1 MKTYKLGFPFFCLL
15 FVVSL
20 FSCAIIGQ
28 EEDEELCYLYKLKK
42 TTYEGFFLYRY
53 KDGKLS
59 RTGSAGNSEDG
70 TFRKVVDSFYTRTGD
85 YEGIVV
91 SSIPCTTDDG
101 WRIYLTENV
110 KIEDIID
117 FDPILEVW
125 KPFDRSTRST
135 KELIEEGLEKNYKRV
150 K

>member
-15 FVVSL
+15 CVVSL
-20 FSCAIIGQ
+20 FSCAIIAQ
-28 EEDEELCYLYKLKK
+28 EDEESLCYLYKLKK
-42 TTYEGFFLYRY
+42 PYEGLLLYRY

-59 RTGSAGNSEDG
+59 SPVSAGHDEDG
-70 TFRKVVDSFYTRTGD
+70 AFIKVVDSFYTRAGD

-91 SSIPCTTDDG
+91 SSIPFSTDG
-101 WRIYLTENV
+101 GKSYLPEYI
-110 KIEDIID
+110 KIENIID

-125 KPFDRSTRST
+125 EPYDKRTRNH
-135 KELIEEGLEKNYKRV
+135 KELIEEGLGKNYKRV